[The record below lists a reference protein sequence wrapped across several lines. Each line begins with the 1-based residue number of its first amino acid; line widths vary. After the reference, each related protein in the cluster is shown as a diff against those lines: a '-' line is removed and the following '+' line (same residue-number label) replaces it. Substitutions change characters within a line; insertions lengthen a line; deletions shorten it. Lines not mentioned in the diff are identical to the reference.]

1 MIDDIILY
9 NQDETILE
17 DGESGTWKWGVSDNI
32 PDGANILNIED
43 NDMQGRNTQGN
54 IISLSGNG
62 FDNAYIIGGADK
74 NL

>member
-1 MIDDIILY
+1 MAMIDDIILY

-43 NDMQGRNTQGN
+43 NDMQG
-54 IISLSGNG
+54 
-62 FDNAYIIGGADK
+62 
-74 NL
+74 